1 MVNDCIKT
9 EFVLQYRR
17 FDTANTGRMLQKF
30 AGVSNLI
37 NGSNCL

>member
-17 FDTANTGRMLQKF
+17 FDTANTGRMLQKS
-30 AGVSNLI
+30 ADVSKLI